1 MTVSMTVPF
10 VLPSDVLLIPVPEL
24 SAQQRGQIDAPDT
37 SFAISRPRSR
47 RPSSIL
53 DGASAAL
60 VERFRTPRT
69 IADAVIAFSADRA
82 TAPHAVLKGALPV
95 LLRLINAGLLVPQ
108 EDAAAHVIVASHDPG
123 DEVAGCT
130 IVRLLR
136 LVTDVESYHVQCPD
150 GSPGVLKL
158 ARGASSGGQQQTYT
172 RERDLLRRAS
182 AAPVIRLLDAGEAA
196 GQPYL
201 LTALVAGVPP
211 SQVAREFRELG
222 PDGDPLLL
230 GLARQVTGAY
240 ARLHGCGVSH
250 GDVHDGNIL
259 IDRDGQATLLD
270 LGLARALDDPSAP
283 GGRAAVWGY
292 FDPEL
297 AEALL
302 AGRTTPAATE
312 LSDQYALGAL
322 LFRLFTGEPHLALKL
337 HRQVALTQ
345 VVEERARQFE
355 STGAAAWPALEAVL
369 RRMLAPRAEER
380 FACMSDVL
388 AALDALPVANRDTGV
403 RRPVAARIARFADDL
418 FARLTVDRALYRDG
432 IPLAPTGSVNNG
444 AAGIAV
450 AWYRRALAEDSASHL
465 LTAGAWAR
473 RALAWN
479 AHAEA
484 WWTNDHVFTPAVMGR
499 SSVYHSVTGAH
510 VARALVASA
519 AGDMHTLRTEAGA
532 FVDAASARSS
542 HRDLTLGDAGV
553 LLACAHLTES
563 SPNELP
569 SLRAFG
575 DRIDRAMARRRARSG
590 ALREGAA
597 PRPLAMAHGEIGLL
611 YATLRW
617 GLAIGAAPAAT
628 VADRLEELSTL
639 ALVGGRGISWPRS
652 SHGEA
657 PDGSPS
663 WCNGET
669 GFLFFWL
676 LAAEA
681 TGNARFLALAERTA
695 WTVWDGKSGSLNNL
709 CCGRAGRAYAL
720 LALYRATGEEVWR
733 RRARALAE
741 RAAAG
746 SDVDAADAHRLWK
759 GSLGIALLLTD
770 LERPERARLPLFE
783 REGWKWTR
791 SVTG

>member
-10 VLPSDVLLIPVPEL
+10 VLPVDVLLIPVPEL
-24 SAQQRGQIDAPDT
+24 PAQQREQIDEPDT

-60 VERFRTPRT
+60 LERFRTPRT

-82 TAPHAVLKGALPV
+82 TEPHAVLKGALPV

-108 EDAAAHVIVASHDPG
+108 EDAAAQVIVASHDPG

-158 ARGASSGGQQQTYT
+158 ARGARTGGQQQTYA

-196 GQPYL
+196 GQPFL

-211 SQVAREFRELG
+211 SQVARECRELG
-222 PDGDPLLL
+222 PGGDPMLV

-240 ARLHGCGVSH
+240 ARLHGCGVAH

-259 IDRDGQATLLD
+259 LGRDGQATLLD
-270 LGLARALDDPSAP
+270 FGLARALDDPAAP

-312 LSDQYALGAL
+312 RSDQYALGAL

-345 VVEERARQFE
+345 VVQERARPFE
-355 STGAAAWPALEAVL
+355 SAGAAAWPALEAVL
-369 RRMLAPRAEER
+369 RRMLAPRADER
-380 FACMSDVL
+380 FESMTDVL
-388 AALDALPVANRDTGV
+388 AALDALPVTTRAAEV
-403 RRPVAARIARFADDL
+403 RRPAAARIARFADDL

-450 AWYRRALAEDSASHL
+450 AWYRRALAEDSATHL
-465 LTAGAWAR
+465 LSAGAWAR
-473 RALAWN
+473 RALAWST
-479 AHAEA
+479 HAEA
-484 WWTNDHVFTPAVMGR
+484 WWTDDHVFTPAVMGR
-499 SSVYHSVTGAH
+499 TSVYHSVTGAH

-519 AGDMHTLRTEAGA
+519 AGEMHVLRTEADA
-532 FVDAASARSS
+532 FADAAAARSP
-542 HRDLTLGDAGV
+542 HHDLTLGEAGV
-553 LLACAHLTES
+553 LLACAHLIES
-563 SPNELP
+563 SPGELP
-569 SLRAFG
+569 SVRKLG
-575 DRIDRAMARRRARSG
+575 DRIDRTMARRRARGG
-590 ALREGAA
+590 ASLQGRA

-617 GLAIGAAPAAT
+617 VLATGAAPAPT
-628 VADRLEELSTL
+628 LTGRLDEMSTFGL
-639 ALVGGRGISWPRS
+639 AGGRGVSWPRS
-652 SHGEA
+652 TMGSM
-657 PDGSPS
+657 PDGSPG
-663 WCNGET
+663 WCNGEA

-681 TGNARFLALAERTA
+681 TGDAKFLALAEQTA
-695 WTVWDGKSGSLNNL
+695 WTVWDGRSGSLNNL

-720 LALYRATGEEVWR
+720 LALYRVTGEEVWR

-746 SDVDAADAHRLWK
+746 SDVDAGDAHRLWK

-791 SVTG
+791 SVAG